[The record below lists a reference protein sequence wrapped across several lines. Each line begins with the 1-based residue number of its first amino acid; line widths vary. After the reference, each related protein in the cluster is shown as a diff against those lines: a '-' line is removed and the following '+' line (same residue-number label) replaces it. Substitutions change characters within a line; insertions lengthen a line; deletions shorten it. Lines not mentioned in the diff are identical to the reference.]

1 MWHHRV
7 LSSSCSLWMMPSYW
21 SHLDKEEVV
30 GFRENQPLTQQA
42 SVSGPRGKDHDREKT
57 YTSQEVKSRMG
68 TLVRLDARSLEE
80 VTQGPKYSV
89 QFSSVTQSCPTL
101 CDPMNRSTPGFPV
114 HHQLPEFTQ
123 THAHRVDDAIQPSHP
138 LSSPSPPAPDPFQHQ
153 GLFQ

>member
-1 MWHHRV
+1 M

-21 SHLDKEEVV
+21 SHSDKEEVV

-57 YTSQEVKSRMG
+57 YTSQEMKSRMG

-89 QFSSVTQSCPTL
+89 QFSHSVVSNCLRHDELQHTRLPCPSPTPGVYSNSCP
-101 CDPMNRSTPGFPV
+101 
-114 HHQLPEFTQ
+114 
-123 THAHRVDDAIQPSHP
+123 
-138 LSSPSPPAPDPFQHQ
+138 SSR
-153 GLFQ
+153 